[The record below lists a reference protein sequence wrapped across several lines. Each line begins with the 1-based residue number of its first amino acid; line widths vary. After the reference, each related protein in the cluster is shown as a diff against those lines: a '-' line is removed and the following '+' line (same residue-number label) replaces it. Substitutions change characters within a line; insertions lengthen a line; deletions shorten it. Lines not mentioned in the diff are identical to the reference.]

1 MEKKKKAYRRTMQ
14 MILEND
20 KMRLEAREGGEGR
33 DIKAILPG
41 WLVLKEP

>member
-1 MEKKKKAYRRTMQ
+1 

-20 KMRLEAREGGEGR
+20 KTRLEAREGGEGR

-41 WLVLKEP
+41 WLVLSPRKGH